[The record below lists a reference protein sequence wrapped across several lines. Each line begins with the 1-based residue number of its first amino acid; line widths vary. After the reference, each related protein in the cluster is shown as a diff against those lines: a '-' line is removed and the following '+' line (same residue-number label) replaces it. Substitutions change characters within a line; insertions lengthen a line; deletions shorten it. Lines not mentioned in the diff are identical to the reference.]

1 MLYPYI
7 MFSVYIQMNIRIS
20 RKQLV
25 YLQKNKINMAKPIR
39 NTPILYGKDA
49 KQFLTEIENLPT
61 PEERKRERA
70 RIDAEVNYFLA
81 EIEKMKNKQM

>member
-1 MLYPYI
+1 
-7 MFSVYIQMNIRIS
+7 
-20 RKQLV
+20 
-25 YLQKNKINMAKPIR
+25 MAKPIR

-61 PEERKRERA
+61 PEERKKERA

-81 EIEKMKNKQM
+81 EIEKMKNKQI

>member
-1 MLYPYI
+1 MPIQFIYPL
-7 MFSVYIQMNIRIS
+7 QKIRNC
-20 RKQLV
+20 RQDFV
-25 YLQKNKINMAKPIR
+25 PLQKNKINMAKPIR

-49 KQFLTEIENLPT
+49 KQFLAEIENLPT

-81 EIEKMKNKQM
+81 EIEKMKNKQK